1 MTVQLTW
8 CDSLHAD
15 DFPAAEYEQLRQ
27 RLPGSTPF
35 NHLGW
40 LRAAEQ
46 ALLPGQRLQVLLGRR
61 QGRLCLCLPLVRER
75 EAFGPVRLPVVRHLG
90 YPLSDRIGLLIDL
103 PASTAGQVLR
113 AIRKHLPHALLQMS
127 EVPTAPGSDTWLRR
141 WARRSSTHEQRLTC
155 KVPVHRISDSDRQE
169 VSGDPRYKLRRA
181 RKRIAAC
188 GAQVRRVLATPQNI
202 QALLDAASAVE
213 AASWKGDD
221 EVGIFSGRQRRQWM
235 YQAFTALAAEGL
247 VCLVLLEL
255 NGRCISYRLGL
266 LERGRVYDYNLAF
279 EPAYRDLGSG
289 RVLLE
294 EWIHW
299 GLDDGWDWVD
309 ASRVSLTN
317 SSHQLHERMTT
328 QLEQWRLS
336 YYSWRPDGLALGLVL
351 RLWQWL
357 KPRLRQR
364 REVEPA
370 PASAPLSPS
379 QERPDAIP
387 GHSQR

>member
-1 MTVQLTW
+1 MTLHLTW
-8 CDSLHAD
+8 CDSLDAV
-15 DFPAAEYEQLRQ
+15 DFPVVEYEQLRR

-46 ALLPGQRLQVLLGRR
+46 ALLPGQRLQVLLGR
-61 QGRLCLCLPLVRER
+61 QHGRLCLCLPLVRER

-90 YPLSDRIGLLIDL
+90 HPLSDRIALLIDL
-103 PASTAGQVLR
+103 PEGDAAQVLG
-113 AIRKHLPHALLQMS
+113 AIRKRLPHAVLQLS
-127 EVPTAPGSDTWLRR
+127 EVPGDAEVGGWLAR
-141 WARRSSTHEQRLTC
+141 WAGDSSTHEQHLTC
-155 KVPVHRISDSDRQE
+155 KVPVHRICESDRQE

-181 RKRIAAC
+181 RKRIANC
-188 GAQVRRVLATPQNI
+188 GAQVRRVMATPENI
-202 QALLDAASAVE
+202 ESLLDAISAVE

-221 EVGIFSGRQRRQWM
+221 DVGIFSGEQRQQWM

-255 NGRCISYRLGL
+255 DGRCISYRLGL
-266 LERGRVYDYNLAF
+266 VERGRVYDYNLAF

-299 GLDDGWDWVD
+299 GLDDGWRWID
-309 ASRVSLTN
+309 ASRVSLEN
-317 SSHQLHERMTT
+317 SSHQLHERMTEH
-328 QLEQWRLS
+328 LEQWRLS
-336 YYSWRPDGLALGLVL
+336 YYSWRPDGLALGLAL
-351 RLWQWL
+351 RCWHWL

-364 REVEPA
+364 RAAVAQSITPT
-370 PASAPLSPS
+370 PT